1 MKKFKIIYVKNDF
14 IFRKAKSCR
23 TYIIT
28 YIMLIDRRQR
38 FLVLVIT
45 TGTDTGAGGVTGV
58 TGVIGVRGVKGVSAI
73 WAEEGGLSY
82 QM

>member
-1 MKKFKIIYVKNDF
+1 MTLSLERQSLVKCIY
-14 IFRKAKSCR
+14 
-23 TYIIT
+23 
-28 YIMLIDRRQR
+28 YIMLIDRRKR

-58 TGVIGVRGVKGVSAI
+58 TGVTGVRGVDGVSAT
-73 WAEEGGLSY
+73 WTEEGGLSY